1 MTSIIHLLMSTCWTG
16 PTTSPTTDV
25 PTKNIVTVTIDS
37 YDGDLGGLAAD
48 FTDELIQVL
57 TDNGI
62 NDVFIKIVDIS
73 YTSDDG

>member
-1 MTSIIHLLMSTCWTG
+1 M
-16 PTTSPTTDV
+16 